1 MQSDAMIPFGKALLD
16 YFKGDASAEMVLE
29 RDDGLKINLPVSFFF
44 QREEN
49 VSPQEWRAL
58 DLCEGRVLDVG
69 AGSGLHAL
77 VLQERGIDV
86 TAIDISP
93 EAVEIMLKR
102 GVRDVRIGDVFH
114 FPPEPFDTLL
124 LLGHSIGMVEDLAGL
139 DRFLLRMKHFLKSD
153 GRLLLNSLDVTRT
166 DDPQHLAY
174 HEANISACRYAGEI
188 RLRILYKNLVGAWYT
203 WLQVDAATLASHAE
217 RLGWKTEV
225 IDQDDEGNFLARLIQ
240 IG

>member
-29 RDDGLKINLPVSFFF
+29 RDDGLKVNSPVSLFFKRDADVF
-44 QREEN
+44 PHDWKAME
-49 VSPQEWRAL
+49 
-58 DLCEGRVLDVG
+58 LCEGRVLDIG
-69 AGSGLHAL
+69 AGAGLHAL
-77 VLQERGIDV
+77 VLQEHGMDV

-93 EAVEIMLKR
+93 EAVEIMRKR
-102 GVRDVRIGDVFH
+102 GVEDARIGDIFH

-124 LLGHSIGMVEDLAGL
+124 LLGRSIGMVEDLAGL
-139 DRFLLRMKHFLKSD
+139 DRFLMRMKHFLKSD

-174 HEANISACRYAGEI
+174 HDANIRACRYAGEV
-188 RLRILYKNLVGAWYT
+188 RMRILYKDLVGAWYT
-203 WLQVDAATLASHAE
+203 WLQVDATTLASHAE

-225 IDQDDEGNFLARLIQ
+225 IDQDDDGNFLARLIQ
-240 IG
+240 VG